1 MRGPVATSG
10 DTSAARTGGSPRGS
24 DRARSASRAPKTTMR
39 GRIGLGAVLAIAGAL
54 TATPADARRDRNLS
68 GDVARAARLI
78 NAARL
83 DEARAQLDEL
93 ARRAPGSPEVRW
105 LEAQLTFLAGDYAG
119 ALTRLDGLGD
129 DAVDGAVGET
139 RALITRSRDVTA
151 GFEHVDSP
159 GGHFTI
165 YYPPGPDVVIAELA
179 GEVLDAARE
188 AIGDDL
194 GWRPTG
200 KIRVELL
207 ARPAD
212 LAKLSTLTER
222 EIETTG
228 TIALSKYEKLMVV
241 SPRATILGYPWMDT
255 LAHEYTH
262 LVISHVSHDSVPVW
276 MHEGLAR
283 FEQTRWRLAPS
294 PTGVVLS
301 ASDQSLLSTALTKRR
316 LISLDAMHPSMA
328 KLPSQEAAALAYA
341 EVYTLIGWLHGKLG
355 YEGLRQ
361 ILIAQRDGK
370 SAQRAVSE
378 ALGKRW
384 LQVERD
390 WQTHLRS
397 LDLGAGKA
405 AGGHGGKRIHF
416 ARGGAADDNVGL
428 DQVASA
434 KAKKFARLGG
444 MLRARGQPAAAAIEY
459 EKSLAAA
466 GGNEPFVAG
475 KLARTYVELGAFD
488 KAIALARPLLAL
500 DEHDPTAAVTLGV
513 ALAAQGDHAGARA
526 AFEQALRVS
535 PFDPTVRCGLADTY
549 DHLGDA
555 AHARREHAACDRLRS

>member
-1 MRGPVATSG
+1 MTPRRSMAPTAT
-10 DTSAARTGGSPRGS
+10 AARRGGGV
-24 DRARSASRAPKTTMR
+24 ALAVIIAA
-39 GRIGLGAVLAIAGAL
+39 LVGAG
-54 TATPADARRDRNLS
+54 PADARRDRNLT
-68 GDVARAARLI
+68 GDVARAARLLGS
-78 NAARL
+78 ARI
-83 DEARAQLDEL
+83 DEARSQIDEL
-93 ARRAPGSPEVRW
+93 ARRAPGSAEVRW
-105 LEAQLTFLAGDYAG
+105 LESQLAFLAGDYAG
-119 ALTRLDGLGD
+119 ALTQLDGLAD
-129 DAVDGAVGET
+129 DAIDGAVGET
-139 RALITRSRDVTA
+139 RSLVTRSRDVTA
-151 GFEHVDSP
+151 GFDHVDSP

-194 GWRPTG
+194 GWKPTG

-255 LAHEYTH
+255 LAHEYVH
-262 LVISHVSHDSVPVW
+262 LVVSHVSHDTVPVW

-283 FEQTRWRLAPS
+283 FEQTRWRAAPS
-294 PTGVVLS
+294 PTGVILS
-301 ASDQSLLSTALTKRR
+301 AHDQQLLATALAKRR

-355 YEGLRQ
+355 YAGLRAM
-361 ILIAQRDGK
+361 LTAQRDGR

-378 ALGKRW
+378 AVGKRW

-390 WQTHLRS
+390 WQAHLRS

-405 AGGHGGKRIHF
+405 AGGHGGRRIRF

-428 DQVASA
+428 DEVASA

-444 MLRARGQPAAAAIEY
+444 MLRARGQAAAAAIEY
-459 EKSLAAA
+459 EKALAAA

-475 KLARTYVELGAFD
+475 KLARTYVELGSFD

-500 DEHDPTAAVTLGV
+500 DENDPTAAVTLGV

>member
-1 MRGPVATSG
+1 MKTVI
-10 DTSAARTGGSPRGS
+10 AA
-24 DRARSASRAPKTTMR
+24 
-39 GRIGLGAVLAIAGAL
+39 LAIMLGVAG
-54 TATPADARRDRNLS
+54 PAEARRDRNLS
-68 GDVARAARLI
+68 GDVARAARMLGASRI
-78 NAARL
+78 
-83 DEARAQLDEL
+83 DEARVQIDEL
-93 ARRAPGSPEVRW
+93 AKRAPGSPEVRW
-105 LEAQLTFLAGDYAG
+105 LEAQVAFLAGDYDG
-119 ALTRLDGLGD
+119 ALARLDGLGD
-129 DAVDGAVGET
+129 DVLDGAVGET
-139 RALITRSRDVTA
+139 RALVTRSRDVTA

-179 GEVLDAARE
+179 GEVLDAARD

-194 GWRPTG
+194 GWKPDG
-200 KIRVELL
+200 KVRVELL
-207 ARPAD
+207 PRPAD
-212 LAKLSTLTER
+212 LAKLSTLTET

-241 SPRATILGYPWMDT
+241 SPRATVLGYPWMDT

-262 LVISHVSHDSVPVW
+262 LVIQHVSHDTVPVW

-283 FEQTRWRLAPS
+283 FEQTRWRAAPS
-294 PTGVVLS
+294 PTGPLLS
-301 ASDQSLLSTALTKRR
+301 AIDQQLLSTALGKRR

-341 EVYTLIGWLHGKLG
+341 EVYTLIGWLHGKVG
-355 YEGLRQ
+355 YEGLRA
-361 ILIAQRDGK
+361 ILAAQRDGK

-378 ALGKRW
+378 ALDRRW

-390 WQTHLRS
+390 WQAHLRS

-405 AGGHGGKRIHF
+405 VGGRGGRRIRF

-428 DQVASA
+428 DEVASG

-444 MLRARGQPAAAAIEY
+444 MLRARGQAAAAAIEY
-459 EKSLAAA
+459 EKALTAA
-466 GGNEPFVAG
+466 GGSEPFVAG

-500 DEHDPTAAVTLGV
+500 DENDPVAAVTLGV
-513 ALAAQGDHAGARA
+513 ALLAQGDHAAARA
-526 AFEQALRVS
+526 AFEQALRIS

-555 AHARREHAACDRLRS
+555 RARRERAACERLRS

>member
-1 MRGPVATSG
+1 MSR
-10 DTSAARTGGSPRGS
+10 PR
-24 DRARSASRAPKTTMR
+24 RRLTLALA
-39 GRIGLGAVLAIAGAL
+39 LAIAAIVAEDAGSAQ
-54 TATPADARRDRNLS
+54 ARRDRNLS
-68 GDVARAARLI
+68 GDVARAARLLMSSRI
-78 NAARL
+78 
-83 DEARAQLDEL
+83 DEARPQIDEL
-93 ARRAPGSPEVRW
+93 AKRAPGSPEVRW
-105 LEAQLTFLAGDYAG
+105 LEAQVAFLNGDYAD
-119 ALTRLDGLGD
+119 AQAQLDGLTD
-129 DAVDGAVGET
+129 DALDGAVGET
-139 RALITRSRDVTA
+139 RTLVSRSRDVTA

-194 GWRPTG
+194 GWRPPG

-212 LAKLSTLTER
+212 LAKLSTLTET

-262 LVISHVSHDSVPVW
+262 LVIAHVSHDTVPVW

-283 FEQTRWRLAPS
+283 FEQTRWRLPAP
-294 PTGVVLS
+294 TAGVALS
-301 ASDQSLLSTALTKRR
+301 ASDQALLASALAKHR

-341 EVYTLIGWLHGKLG
+341 EVYTLIGWLQGKVG
-355 YEGLRQ
+355 YAGLRQ
-361 ILIAQRDGK
+361 ILVAQRDGK

-378 ALGKRW
+378 AVSKRW

-390 WQTHLRS
+390 WQAHLRG
-397 LDLGAGKA
+397 LDLGAGRA
-405 AGGHGGKRIHF
+405 AGGRGGRRIRFAHGG
-416 ARGGAADDNVGL
+416 ADDDNVGL

-459 EKSLAAA
+459 EKSLTAA

-475 KLARTYVELGAFD
+475 KLARTYVELGAYD
-488 KAIALARPLLAL
+488 KAIALARPLLTL

-513 ALAAQGDHAGARA
+513 ALAAQGDDAGAQA

-549 DHLGDA
+549 AHLGDA
-555 AHARREHAACDRLRS
+555 AHATRERAACDRLRS

>member
-1 MRGPVATSG
+1 MPASTVVG
-10 DTSAARTGGSPRGS
+10 
-24 DRARSASRAPKTTMR
+24 RARARRAPR
-39 GRIGLGAVLAIAGAL
+39 RWLAPVLALAVAL
-54 TATPADARRDRNLS
+54 VAAPADARRDRNLS
-68 GDVARAARLI
+68 GDVARAARLLG
-78 NAARL
+78 AARI
-83 DEARAQLDEL
+83 DEARAQIDEL
-93 ARRAPGSPEVRW
+93 ARRAPGSAEVRW
-105 LEAQLTFLAGDYAG
+105 LEAQLAFLAGDYPG
-119 ALTRLDGLGD
+119 ALARLDGLD
-129 DAVDGAVGET
+129 DNAVDGAIGET
-139 RALITRSRDVTA
+139 RALITSSRDVTA

-179 GEVLDAARE
+179 GEVLDAARATVGE
-188 AIGDDL
+188 DL
-194 GWRPTG
+194 GWYPTG
-200 KIRVELL
+200 KVRVELL

-212 LAKLSTLTER
+212 LARLSTLTER

-255 LAHEYTH
+255 LAHEYVH
-262 LVISHVSHDSVPVW
+262 LVISHVSHDTVPVW

-283 FEQTRWRLAPS
+283 FEQSRWRAAPS

-301 ASDQSLLSTALTKRR
+301 ATDQQLLATALAKRR

-355 YEGLRQ
+355 YAGLRQ
-361 ILIAQRDGK
+361 ILTAQRDGK

-384 LQVERD
+384 LQVERE
-390 WQTHLRS
+390 WQAHLRG

-405 AGGHGGKRIHF
+405 AGGRGGRRIRF
-416 ARGGAADDNVGL
+416 ARGGADDDNVGL
-428 DQVASA
+428 DEVASA

-444 MLRARGQPAAAAIEY
+444 MLRARGQGAAAAIEY
-459 EKSLAAA
+459 EKALAAA
-466 GGNEPFVAG
+466 GGHEPFVTG
-475 KLARTYVELGAFD
+475 KLARTYVELGAHD

-513 ALAAQGDHAGARA
+513 ALAAQGDHGGARA

-549 DHLGDA
+549 AHLGDA
-555 AHARREHAACDRLRS
+555 ARARRERAACDRLRS